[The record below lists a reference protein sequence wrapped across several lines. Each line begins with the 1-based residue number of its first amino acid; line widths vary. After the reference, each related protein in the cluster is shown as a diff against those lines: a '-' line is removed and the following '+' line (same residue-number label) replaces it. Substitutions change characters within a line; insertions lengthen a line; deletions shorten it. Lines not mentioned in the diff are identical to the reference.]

1 MMDIISSK
9 NVINLIRKTLNL
21 IDKRLIHHGERI
33 SYILNKMLVCENKY
47 STEEIFNFTI
57 IGLLHDI
64 GAYKTEEIDKM
75 IQFETN
81 GVFEHSIYGN
91 LFLKYLSP
99 LGDLAE
105 IVLYHHMDYYKL
117 KQLSTVYERVAS
129 YLNLADRVDV
139 YFMHFK
145 NASPDQWI
153 AFERNKFS
161 KEALELLKRTDEK
174 YKIFEHIRN
183 KTYLDELNQI
193 YSSVKF
199 TPKDKE
205 AYIKMLIYSID
216 FRSEFTVM
224 HTITTVSIADE
235 IGKLMNLTDYER
247 KILHYGAI
255 LHDIGKIATPVSI
268 LEAPRKLTENEM
280 AIMKNHVKMSE
291 FILNDYIHPDILEI
305 AIRHHERLDGS
316 GYHRGLTAKDLTLP
330 QRILAVSDV
339 ISALYGKRSYK
350 EPFQK
355 DTILNILSK
364 EAKEGKLCPFTIEC
378 VSKNFDEIMY
388 NVTEN
393 TAKPLKVYGDIKK
406 KYEETYYQLLEF
418 CKEKN

>member
-291 FILNDYIHPDILEI
+291 FILKDYIHPDILEI

-355 DTILNILSK
+355 DIILNILSK